1 MHTNK
6 FLNNKTKTSFN
17 SSALSSPSS
26 PPPLATSS
34 SPLTSLSP
42 SSSSLSPSSSTSFD
56 VDHHHHHPYQRN
68 SHYSQHSYH
77 TNPHQTTNFNT
88 PHNHNNNSNSSFA
101 SSIDLEP
108 YLEAMEARSI
118 QRHPETDVWEELQR
132 KESDILLAAELGKAL
147 LEKNEELVK
156 QHEKLIEENSIKIE
170 KLEQEKHVL
179 RQKLAIAEE
188 ESEQRVLEYQTD
200 LNELKDKLQAQ
211 EIAIRQAEKEK
222 TLIIEEL
229 TSQNARLTEQI
240 QEAHNTEMKLM
251 SQIQELK
258 DQYQYRNTSLQ
269 EHVNSLESIKTE
281 LNLTTEKR
289 HELEKRLQAV
299 QEEKQNL
306 AAALEESSDRIH
318 MLERHAREQETKL
331 ETTLQ
336 ALERATRENNVLS
349 ERLGADS
356 YSASTGKKSLQFE
369 MECDEDE
376 ANFSEDGKPSQIW
389 VESRSVYIQLKSLVD
404 SLKISHDDDSG
415 LNSDI
420 SLDLESMDNTI
431 SSTSD
436 IGGSGGVSNG
446 MDNNGNGHP
455 VNFRPGMLSAMS
467 DELTRLLLNLDAGN
481 FKKMLDQ
488 TRNLVLEQEDEIKR
502 SHQLIQQ
509 LEAKC
514 AVTDVELQ
522 NVKEERD
529 QARSDLVD
537 NTDRDELL
545 AKAQKERDNA
555 NERRTKAEVELAKTR
570 VELMQANSQLLESI
584 QQKVELSQQLEQWQ
598 MDMQE
603 LIEEQM
609 RSKMI
614 NNRKSQQPQP
624 QTNASGASNLAKRL
638 SNYKLWS
645 LFQR

>member
-1 MHTNK
+1 MMHKAKLNKLNNNTNK
-6 FLNNKTKTSFN
+6 SNAFN
-17 SSALSSPSS
+17 TTLSS
-26 PPPLATSS
+26 SS
-34 SPLTSLSP
+34 SSSLSNTLLTTSLSP
-42 SSSSLSPSSSTSFD
+42 SSSSTLNNTTTIDDLRNSLQP
-56 VDHHHHHPYQRN
+56 HHHHHQLYT
-68 SHYSQHSYH
+68 SQS
-77 TNPHQTTNFNT
+77 P
-88 PHNHNNNSNSSFA
+88 SNSSTSSSSILNSSIA
-101 SSIDLEP
+101 SIDLEQ
-108 YLEAMEARSI
+108 YIEAMEARTTAI
-118 QRHPETDVWEELQR
+118 DRNPETDVWAQLQQ

-147 LEKNEELVK
+147 LDKNQELVK
-156 QHEKLIEENSIKIE
+156 QQEKLIEDYSAKIE

-188 ESEQRVLEYQTD
+188 ESEQRVLEIQTD
-200 LNELKDKLQAQ
+200 LNELKDKLLAQ
-211 EIAIRQAEKEK
+211 ENAIRQAEKEK
-222 TLIIEEL
+222 TLLIEEL
-229 TSQNARLTEQI
+229 TSQNTRLTEQI

-258 DQYQYRNTSLQ
+258 DQYSYRNSSLQ

-289 HELEKRLQAV
+289 HELEKRLQMV
-299 QEEKQNL
+299 REEKENISS
-306 AAALEESSDRIH
+306 ALEEASDRIH

-349 ERLGADS
+349 ERLGA
-356 YSASTGKKSLQFE
+356 SLQFE

-376 ANFSEDGKPSQIW
+376 ASFTEDGKPSQIW
-389 VESRSVYIQLKSLVD
+389 VEARSVYIQLKSLVD
-404 SLKISHDDDSG
+404 SLKIGHDDDSGFTG

-431 SSTSD
+431 ST
-436 IGGSGGVSNG
+436 
-446 MDNNGNGHP
+446 NGNSENGHNAI
-455 VNFRPGMLSAMS
+455 NFRQGMLSAMS

-509 LEAKC
+509 LEAKL
-514 AVTDVELQ
+514 AVTDVELT

-529 QARSDLVD
+529 QARGDLVD

-614 NNRKSQQPQP
+614 NNRKVQKPIEPQQ
-624 QTNASGASNLAKRL
+624 TSAAANLAKRW

>member
-1 MHTNK
+1 
-6 FLNNKTKTSFN
+6 
-17 SSALSSPSS
+17 
-26 PPPLATSS
+26 
-34 SPLTSLSP
+34 
-42 SSSSLSPSSSTSFD
+42 
-56 VDHHHHHPYQRN
+56 
-68 SHYSQHSYH
+68 
-77 TNPHQTTNFNT
+77 
-88 PHNHNNNSNSSFA
+88 
-101 SSIDLEP
+101 
-108 YLEAMEARSI
+108 MEAR
-118 QRHPETDVWEELQR
+118 HDNEPDVWAQLQQ

-156 QHEKLIEENSIKIE
+156 QQEKLIEDYSAKIE

-179 RQKLAIAEE
+179 RQKLAIAED
-188 ESEQRVLEYQTD
+188 ESDQRVLELQSD
-200 LNELKDKLQAQ
+200 LNELKDKLTSQDA
-211 EIAIRQAEKEK
+211 AIRQAEKEK
-222 TLIIEEL
+222 TILIDEL
-229 TSQNARLTEQI
+229 QHQNTRLTEQI
-240 QEAHNTEMKLM
+240 QEAHATEMKL
-251 SQIQELK
+251 SAQIQELK
-258 DQYQYRNTSLQ
+258 DQYHYRNSSLQ

-281 LNLTTEKR
+281 LNLTTGKR
-289 HELEKRLQAV
+289 QELERRLQHV
-299 QEEKQNL
+299 QEEKQSL
-306 AAALEESSDRIH
+306 TSALEEASDRIH

-336 ALERATRENNVLS
+336 ALERSQRENNVLS
-349 ERLGADS
+349 ERLGADANS
-356 YSASTGKKSLQFE
+356 NTPGKKSLQFE
-369 MECDEDE
+369 MECDEEE
-376 ANFSEDGKPSQIW
+376 ASFSESGKPSQMW
-389 VESRSVYIQLKSLVD
+389 VEARSVYIQLKSLVD
-404 SLKISHDDDSG
+404 SLKVSHDDDSG

-431 SSTSD
+431 SSSERND
-436 IGGSGGVSNG
+436 
-446 MDNNGNGHP
+446 GNGDGH
-455 VNFRPGMLSAMS
+455 VAIEFRQGMLSAMS

-509 LEAKC
+509 LEAKVT
-514 AVTDVELQ
+514 VTDVELQ

-529 QARSDLVD
+529 QARGDLVD

-545 AKAQKERDNA
+545 TKAQTERDAA

-603 LIEEQM
+603 LIDEQM

-614 NNRKSQQPQP
+614 NNRRALAVEATPAPSS
-624 QTNASGASNLAKRL
+624 AAANLAKRV
-638 SNYKLWS
+638 SSYKLWS

>member
-6 FLNNKTKTSFN
+6 LLNNKNKTAFN
-17 SSALSSPSS
+17 PSASNKL
-26 PPPLATSS
+26 
-34 SPLTSLSP
+34 P
-42 SSSSLSPSSSTSFD
+42 SSSSASANPTSSSSSPFAKLSSSSSTPSISPLLTTFD
-56 VDHHHHHPYQRN
+56 VDHPYR
-68 SHYSQHSYH
+68 HYSQHHHSAYH
-77 TNPHQTTNFNT
+77 HPQHQQTISNFN
-88 PHNHNNNSNSSFA
+88 PLHNSSLA

-108 YLEAMEARSI
+108 YLEAMEARTTSMDRN
-118 QRHPETDVWEELQR
+118 QETDVWAQLQQ

-188 ESEQRVLEYQTD
+188 ESEQRVLELQTD

-211 EIAIRQAEKEK
+211 ENAIRQAEKEK
-222 TLIIEEL
+222 TLLIEEL
-229 TSQNARLTEQI
+229 SSQNARLTEQI

-251 SQIQELK
+251 AQIQELK
-258 DQYQYRNTSLQ
+258 DQYSYRNTSLQ

-299 QEEKQNL
+299 EEEKQNL
-306 AAALEESSDRIH
+306 SAALDESSDRIH

-336 ALERATRENNVLS
+336 ALERSTRENNVLS
-349 ERLGADS
+349 ERLGADN
-356 YSASTGKKSLQFE
+356 YSGSTGKKSLQFE

-415 LNSDI
+415 FTGLNSDI

-431 SSTSD
+431 SSTSEVGMD
-436 IGGSGGVSNG
+436 SNG
-446 MDNNGNGHP
+446 NTNANGSHAI
-455 VNFRPGMLSAMS
+455 NFRPGMLSAMS

-529 QARSDLVD
+529 QARGDLVD

-555 NERRTKAEVELAKTR
+555 TERRTKAEVELAKTR

-614 NNRKSQQPQP
+614 NNRKTQADP
-624 QTNASGASNLAKRL
+624 QTNTGGPGNLAKRL
-638 SNYKLWS
+638 ANYKLWS